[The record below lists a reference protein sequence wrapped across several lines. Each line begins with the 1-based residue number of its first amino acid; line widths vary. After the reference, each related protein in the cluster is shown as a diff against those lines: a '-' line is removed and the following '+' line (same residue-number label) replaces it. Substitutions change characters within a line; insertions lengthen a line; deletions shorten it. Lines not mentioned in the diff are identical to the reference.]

1 MCMNEN
7 YQFAEDGFDDNFDVS
22 DDDYPDDEYSEDD
35 DAETLP
41 CPECGQPVYEE
52 ADQCPHCGQYVTFSS
67 SHAFANKPWW
77 WIALGLLG
85 TLALLWWLVTAGG

>member
-1 MCMNEN
+1 MKKN
-7 YQFAEDGFDDNFDVS
+7 YHYDEDDFDVS
-22 DDDYPDDEYSEDD
+22 DDEYPDDGGSEDDCSED

-41 CPECGQPVYEE
+41 CPQCGQPVYEE

-67 SHAFANKPWW
+67 SHAFDNKPWW

-85 TLALLWWLVTAGG
+85 TLALLWWLVSAGG